1 MLVKE
6 FTEEIRNKL
15 SGIEKELDRHELIG
29 FIESIALKEIAF
41 ENMSVKDIHKI
52 SKRVFY
58 AVGSD
63 VSVLEPYIDDENV
76 SEIMVNGRVMYSLK
90 KKEN

>member
-1 MLVKE
+1 
-6 FTEEIRNKL
+6 
-15 SGIEKELDRHELIG
+15 
-29 FIESIALKEIAF
+29 
-41 ENMSVKDIHKI
+41 MSVKDIHKI

-76 SEIMVNGRVMYSLK
+76 SEDVRLK
-90 KKEN
+90 YRYLDIRRDAMKDKLVLRHKIVQAARNYLNNLDFLEVD